1 MKRSFK
7 WVATVVPMF
16 AATAVLAESPPPPPA
31 PMTQPAAK
39 PQAAAQAVDP
49 QMQQVLDSFQ
59 ELKPKPVH
67 TLTPK
72 VARKGPSAADAV
84 KAQLKKEG
92 KPTKPDKTGL
102 AKVDDT
108 TIPGPGGKLPV
119 RIYTPEGEGP
129 FPVVVYYH
137 GGGFVIADLDVYDA
151 GPRAR
156 AQQAQAVVVSVHYR
170 QAPEHPFPAAA
181 DDATAAFRYI
191 QENAAK
197 YKGDPSRVAVA
208 GESAGGNLATVVAM
222 QQKEARR
229 PLPVFELLVYPFV
242 STDLTTPSHQANG
255 QGNYFVG
262 NQDIAWFWQNYLG
275 NDWKTNKDPLALPS
289 FATVEQLRGLPPTLV
304 ITAGLDPL
312 KDEGSAYAKKLQEAG
327 VRTELKN
334 YDGVTH
340 EFFGMGGVVG
350 VAQKAQADAANALKQ
365 AFMSPAVGGAGDA
378 TMQRGDMGMKKTK

>member
-7 WVATVVPMF
+7 WVATAVPMF
-16 AATAVLAESPPPPPA
+16 AATAALAGGPTAAPTAQKTPA
-31 PMTQPAAK
+31 SPMTQT
-39 PQAAAQAVDP
+39 AQTVDP
-49 QMQQVLDSFQ
+49 QMQHVLDSFQ
-59 ELKPKPVH
+59 ELKPKPIH

-72 VARKGPSAADAV
+72 VARKGPSATDAV
-84 KAQLKKEG
+84 KAQLKKED
-92 KPTKPDKTGL
+92 KPTRPDKTGL

-108 TIPGPGGKLPV
+108 TLPGPGGKLPV

-137 GGGFVIADLDVYDA
+137 GGGFVIADLDTYDA
-151 GPRAR
+151 GPRAL
-156 AQQAQAVVVSVHYR
+156 AQQAKAVVVSVHYR
-170 QAPEHPFPAAA
+170 QAPEHPFPAAS

-197 YKGDPSRVAVA
+197 YKGDPNRVAVA

-222 QQKEARR
+222 QQKQAHRA
-229 PLPVFELLVYPFV
+229 LPVFELLVYPFV
-242 STDLTTPSHQANG
+242 STDLNTPSHQANG
-255 QGNYFVG
+255 QGNYFLG

-275 NDWKTNKDPLALPS
+275 KDWKSNQDPLALPS
-289 FATVEQLRGLPPTLV
+289 LATTEQLRGLPPTMV

-312 KDEGSAYAKKLQEAG
+312 KDEGTAYAKKLQEAG

-350 VAQKAQADAANALKQ
+350 ISQKAQADAANALKQ
-365 AFMSPAVGGAGDA
+365 AFLNPGVGGAGTSD
-378 TMQRGDMGMKKTK
+378 MQHDDPGMKKTP